1 MGGGQP
7 AQRPRPAL
15 ATGSLKAICLWQNGV
30 TMNDTKLI
38 EALSNASS
46 LELYEL
52 SRIIDRLLADP
63 RRIVAIRS
71 RLNLGKSVQFMDWR
85 TGQMRTGKVIAMKDA
100 QVTVQDDASRTQW
113 KLSYAA
119 IDPGE
124 RQELVETPTA
134 SPAQPQVAKLGPK
147 DFRRG
152 DRVSFTDKYLQ
163 PQIGTITRINQRTA
177 SVECDDGP
185 GWRVPYGMLA
195 HVMDI

>member
-1 MGGGQP
+1 MV
-7 AQRPRPAL
+7 
-15 ATGSLKAICLWQNGV
+15 S
-30 TMNDTKLI
+30 MNDTKLI
-38 EALSNASS
+38 ETLSNASS
-46 LELYEL
+46 LELFEL

-63 RRIVAIRS
+63 RRIVAVRN
-71 RLNLGKSVQFMDWR
+71 RLNLGKTVQFMDWR
-85 TGQMRTGKVIAMKDA
+85 TGQMRTGKVVAIKDA
-100 QVTVQDDASRTQW
+100 QVTVHEEANRMQW

-124 RQELVETPTA
+124 WHEPVESAA
-134 SPAQPQVAKLGPK
+134 SASVQPPVQKLGPD

-152 DRVSFTDKYLQ
+152 DKVSFTDKYLQ

-177 SVECDDGP
+177 SVECEDGP